1 MSFEPVKYE
10 LYIFN
15 RWGNM
20 IFSTTDPRAEWD
32 GTAKG
37 IDQPQ
42 GAYVYKYEV
51 HLSEGRSYTGIGTIT
66 LLR

>member
-1 MSFEPVKYE
+1 
-10 LYIFN
+10 
-15 RWGNM
+15 M